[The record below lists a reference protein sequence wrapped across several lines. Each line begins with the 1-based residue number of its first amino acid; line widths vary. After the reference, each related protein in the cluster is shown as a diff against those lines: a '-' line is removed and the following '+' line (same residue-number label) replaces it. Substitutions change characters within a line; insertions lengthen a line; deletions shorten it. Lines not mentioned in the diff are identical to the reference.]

1 MPKALERKLM
11 TEAAQKH
18 LTGKRAQAY
27 VYGTLRKTGGWKP
40 KQEAAAGK
48 RDMA

>member
-1 MPKALERKLM
+1 MPRALERKLM

-27 VYGTLRKTGGWKP
+27 VYGTLRKTGWKP

-48 RDMA
+48 RDGA